1 MNYFVLKMPPFSF
14 MPVINH
20 KSFYILI
27 TQAVCLKIRVGGQG
41 EKRRGKGDRAGREE
55 RGIKGGRE
63 RKEEKE
69 VEEEERGETG
79 RGGERAKLRRKK
91 T

>member
-41 EKRRGKGDRAGREE
+41 EKRIEYFFFLAYGGSQAG
-55 RGIKGGRE
+55 GP
-63 RKEEKE
+63 
-69 VEEEERGETG
+69 TG
-79 RGGERAKLRRKK
+79 AVAAGLRHSHSNARSKPSL
-91 T
+91 